1 MSMATLSI
9 SNMSTEVTI
18 DTTSPLPPATGP
30 WNPPGQTKWTEVEH
44 LPEWDEEYYLV
55 YTAKKHGKW
64 VMLKTLRPELR
75 DISEYKAMIEN
86 EFDVRYNLAH
96 PAIIMIND
104 FEDVPG
110 LGRCIITDDVY
121 GKSLKKLIDEG
132 GVRRRHVDR
141 IATQL
146 VSAIDYIQS
155 NHLVHHPIRPER
167 VIFTENVENL
177 KLIDVGFDQREQL
190 PPADISVDINN
201 YGKVLLDAIDACTE
215 PVPPRLRSV
224 AMRCLDSKKRFR
236 SAEALRMSLENR
248 QTHRWLMAVAIFLL
262 AMIALLLWLNS
273 GARPEPIA

>member
-1 MSMATLSI
+1 MATLSI
-9 SNMSTEVTI
+9 SNMSTEVKI

-75 DISEYKAMIEN
+75 DIPEYKAMIEN

-215 PVPPRLRSV
+215 PVPLRLRAV